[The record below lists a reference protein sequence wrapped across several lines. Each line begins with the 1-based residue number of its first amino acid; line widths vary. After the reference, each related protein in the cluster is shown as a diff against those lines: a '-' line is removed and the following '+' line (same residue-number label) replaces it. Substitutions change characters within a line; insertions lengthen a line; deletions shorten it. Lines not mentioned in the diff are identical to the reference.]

1 MCSTPKSASSLRSIR
16 RIRIEPEDYQA
27 YASMLRNASA
37 CYERNQALKAERSR
51 LARLAGQDRNECKK
65 NVAQPDADPISFSP
79 VRKPVSLS
87 SRITQRLRAAWTQLL
102 GIKQRSSADSL

>member
-27 YASMLRNASA
+27 YAAMLRNASA
-37 CYERNQALKAERSR
+37 CYECNQALKAERRR
-51 LARLAGQDRNECKK
+51 LARLAGQDSKECKG
-65 NVAQPDADPISFSP
+65 NIALSDAGPISFSP
-79 VRKPVSLS
+79 VPKPASLF

-102 GIKQRSSADSL
+102 GIKQRS